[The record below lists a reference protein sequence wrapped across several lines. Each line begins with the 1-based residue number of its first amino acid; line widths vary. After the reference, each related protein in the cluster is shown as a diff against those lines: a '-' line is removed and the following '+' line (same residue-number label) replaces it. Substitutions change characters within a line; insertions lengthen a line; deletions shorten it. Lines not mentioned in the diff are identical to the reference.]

1 MIRRFDRW
9 LRENPGEFVMV
20 LMGMN
25 ILSLSITT
33 LNRFCFHYSRSGG
46 EQDELQGAGFT
57 GGAGA

>member
-25 ILSLSITT
+25 VLSLSITT
-33 LNRFCFHYSRSGG
+33 LNLLMYFKK
-46 EQDELQGAGFT
+46 L
-57 GGAGA
+57 